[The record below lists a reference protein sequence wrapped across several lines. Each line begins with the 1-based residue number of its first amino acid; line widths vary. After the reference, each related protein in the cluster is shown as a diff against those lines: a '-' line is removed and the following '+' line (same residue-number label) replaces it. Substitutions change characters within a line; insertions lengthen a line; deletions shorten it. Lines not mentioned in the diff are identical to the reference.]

1 MSSSENRHQ
10 PGSVPEHTEQ
20 PRAGAGAGA
29 GPEGRPAGVPRE
41 IASSEL
47 LCDADRLYIRHEGQC
62 YTLRVTSS
70 RKLILTK

>member
-10 PGSVPEHTEQ
+10 PGSVPEHTGQ
-20 PRAGAGAGA
+20 PRVGAGA
-29 GPEGRPAGVPRE
+29 GPEDRPAGVPRE

>member
-10 PGSVPEHTEQ
+10 PGSVPEHTGQ
-20 PRAGAGAGA
+20 PRAGA